1 MELFPLLYILERLKF
16 HATENDAVNDG
27 ILFMRLRGIV
37 AGDNAND
44 FFATIPLPN
53 RSIVKLQQMSGK
65 TQISAS

>member
-37 AGDNAND
+37 AGDNVND

-53 RSIVKLQQMSGK
+53 R
-65 TQISAS
+65 